1 LQKIE
6 HTLGRH
12 NELAMRAIKA
22 VRHHDQAE
30 LTIILDTY
38 ESQNLTEKQ
47 ADDLMRLRK
56 YLQRNWR
63 YILSPQMRGFKDIH
77 LIGSVE

>member
-1 LQKIE
+1 MASDAGPGYESAKLLSLVSQGAHGEYFLDRYHCLQKIE
-6 HTLGRH
+6 HALGQH

-38 ESQNLTEKQ
+38 ESQNLTEK
-47 ADDLMRLRK
+47 
-56 YLQRNWR
+56 
-63 YILSPQMRGFKDIH
+63 
-77 LIGSVE
+77 

>member
-1 LQKIE
+1 
-6 HTLGRH
+6 
-12 NELAMRAIKA
+12 MRAIKA

-30 LTIILDTY
+30 LAIILDTY

-56 YLQRNWR
+56 YLSRSAVYPLATNAW
-63 YILSPQMRGFKDIH
+63 I
-77 LIGSVE
+77 

>member
-1 LQKIE
+1 SLVPQGAHGEYFLDRYHCLQKIE
-6 HTLGRH
+6 HTLGQH

-30 LTIILDTY
+30 LAIILDTY

-56 YLQRNWR
+56 YLQRN
-63 YILSPQMRGFKDIH
+63 
-77 LIGSVE
+77 

>member
-1 LQKIE
+1 YFLDRYHCLQKIE
-6 HTLGRH
+6 HTLGQH

-30 LTIILDTY
+30 LAIILDTY

-56 YLQRNWR
+56 YLQRNWQ
-63 YILSPQMRGFKDIH
+63 YILSPQMR
-77 LIGSVE
+77 